1 MQRNQAAQERN
12 RSVFINFTVVIV
24 FVSLMLGFILYF
36 ADNSPD
42 IRKIALQNMANQF
55 ATSASNAHWQW
66 QGEGR
71 PDIVILISYAGNFNK
86 RQELI
91 ETGRRPIFMGEL
103 GWPKAEQSSKGCE
116 QLWNMVLNIPLDVE
130 GFKIYSEYFDG
141 TRLSGNALD
150 STCRYRLSTGPYFE
164 YKIFSGQ
171 VSKVMS

>member
-12 RSVFINFTVVIV
+12 RSVFLNFTVVIV

-36 ADNSPD
+36 ADNTPD
-42 IRKIALQNMANQF
+42 IRKMALENMAEQF
-55 ATSASNAHWQW
+55 AASASNAHWQW

-71 PDIVILISYAGNFNK
+71 PSIVILISYAGKLNK
-86 RQELI
+86 QKELV
-91 ETGRRPIFMGEL
+91 ETGRRPIFMSDL

-116 QLWNMVLNIPLDVE
+116 QLWKMVLNVPMDVE

-141 TRLSGNALD
+141 TKLGGNTLD

-164 YKIFSGQ
+164 YKVATGQ
-171 VSKVMS
+171 VTKVMN